1 MASVAQH
8 AQLDEKFDWNSAHLV
23 TSPHSPKYDAL
34 AKRVL
39 ARTGCGHIVFS
50 DTVPAHAW
58 IRDVLIEAGVPRERI
73 GILNAVVAPSAAD
86 RQRTAREFNGSESVA
101 PKYDVLIANMIG
113 EEGVDLQRRACAIHH
128 MDIGWTPKKF
138 DQRNG
143 RGYRQ
148 GNTLSNIEI
157 LYYIANRSQDG
168 SRLDMVRGKQNW
180 ISSLLESEGKE
191 VNNPAAQSTLTRKE
205 LLVLISRDPEKTR
218 ARLEAAEAEREEE
231 RKKKVAAAA
240 SGTLRAVAN
249 RFDRARTEPNPTVAA
264 ENLSVARQKLAGLA
278 KVDPAIWPWMA
289 WAEEAER
296 HPMRVPK
303 EGGPVYEGLRVAMPR
318 LLDRIEDRLRRV
330 RAHRG
335 QHNRYARRWHGELGR
350 DVAG

>member
-1 MASVAQH
+1 MCA
-8 AQLDEKFDWNSAHLV
+8 
-23 TSPHSPKYDAL
+23 
-34 AKRVL
+34 
-39 ARTGCGHIVFS
+39 
-50 DTVPAHAW
+50 AHAW

-168 SRLDMVRGKQNW
+168 SRLDMVRGKQN
-180 ISSLLESEGKE
+180 
-191 VNNPAAQSTLTRKE
+191 
-205 LLVLISRDPEKTR
+205 
-218 ARLEAAEAEREEE
+218 
-231 RKKKVAAAA
+231 
-240 SGTLRAVAN
+240 
-249 RFDRARTEPNPTVAA
+249 
-264 ENLSVARQKLAGLA
+264 
-278 KVDPAIWPWMA
+278 
-289 WAEEAER
+289 
-296 HPMRVPK
+296 
-303 EGGPVYEGLRVAMPR
+303 
-318 LLDRIEDRLRRV
+318 
-330 RAHRG
+330 
-335 QHNRYARRWHGELGR
+335 
-350 DVAG
+350 